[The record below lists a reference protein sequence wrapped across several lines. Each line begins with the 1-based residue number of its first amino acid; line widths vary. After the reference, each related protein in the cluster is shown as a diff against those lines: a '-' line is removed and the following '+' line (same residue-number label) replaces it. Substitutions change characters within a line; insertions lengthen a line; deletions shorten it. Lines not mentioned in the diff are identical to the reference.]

1 MKPCILLVDDEPRI
15 IAALRIRLEESGFEV
30 LAASNGAQG
39 LELARQRKPA
49 AMVLDL
55 RMPGLSG
62 FEVCQALGQD
72 DELRRMP
79 VIVLS
84 ANGDE
89 TTRRRAFDAGAS
101 DFLPKPYNSLDVLAS
116 LRAVL
121 GVEERSR
128 LAS

>member
-15 IAALRIRLEESGFEV
+15 IEVLRIRLEESGFDV
-30 LAASNGAQG
+30 LAASNGEQG
-39 LELARQRKPA
+39 LELARERRPS

-62 FEVCQALGQD
+62 FEVCEALRQD
-72 DELRRMP
+72 PDLCRMP

-89 TTRRRAFDAGAS
+89 NTRRRAFDAGAS
-101 DFLPKPYNSLDVLAS
+101 DFLPKPYNSLDVMAS

-121 GVEERSR
+121 RLEDRER
-128 LAS
+128 LAG

>member
-15 IAALRIRLEESGFEV
+15 IAALRIRLEEAGFEV
-30 LAASNGAQG
+30 RAASNGEQG
-39 LELARQRKPA
+39 LELAQQHRPA

-55 RMPGLSG
+55 RMPGLTG
-62 FEVCQALGQD
+62 FEVCEALQQD
-72 DELRRMP
+72 EALRRMP

-89 TTRRRAFDAGAS
+89 NTRRRAFDAGAS

-121 GVEERSR
+121 GVEARSR

>member
-15 IAALRIRLEESGFEV
+15 IAALRIRLEEAGFEV
-30 LAASNGAQG
+30 RAASNGEQG
-39 LELARQRKPA
+39 LELAQQHRPS

-55 RMPGLSG
+55 RMPGLTG
-62 FEVCQALGQD
+62 FEVCEALQQD
-72 DELRRMP
+72 EALRRMP

-89 TTRRRAFDAGAS
+89 NTRRRAFDAGAS